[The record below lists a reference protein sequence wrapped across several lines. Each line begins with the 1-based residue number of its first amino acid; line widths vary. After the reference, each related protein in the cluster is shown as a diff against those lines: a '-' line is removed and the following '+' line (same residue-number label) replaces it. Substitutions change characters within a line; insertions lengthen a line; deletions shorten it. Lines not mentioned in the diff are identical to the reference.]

1 MRTYGKIILAA
12 VALCGALWLGAV
24 EVPPLTGRVV
34 DRAGVF
40 GAGASR
46 VEAAVLALENASGG
60 QMAVLT
66 VPTLDGEPIEDFS
79 IRVAEAWKIGRKGKD
94 NGAILV
100 IVPDDREM
108 RLEIGYG
115 WEGDPA

>member
-60 QMAVLT
+60 QMAVLSR
-66 VPTLDGEPIEDFS
+66 VIYSLVGIAGLWCITLLFRQED
-79 IRVAEAWKIGRKGKD
+79 AA
-94 NGAILV
+94 A
-100 IVPDDREM
+100 
-108 RLEIGYG
+108 
-115 WEGDPA
+115 A

>member
-66 VPTLDGEPIEDFS
+66 VPTLDGEPIEDFRS
-79 IRVAEAWKIGRKGKD
+79 GWPKRGRS
-94 NGAILV
+94 GARARITA
-100 IVPDDREM
+100 RF
-108 RLEIGYG
+108 
-115 WEGDPA
+115 W